1 MTSRNAA
8 HAKGAAWPILI
19 CMGSISITFCIYH
32 DIHSGHMNPFLAIL
46 AGFAPSAVAVGLSHV
61 VAAHNGGWAMKVL
74 TVLVMASA
82 MTLSAYPIAVIVG
95 PAEGPDL
102 KWIFGAVLD
111 TASMVALWV
120 IFDTRGGS
128 TERTLEGSTQGASER
143 TMTGATEG
151 SGSRSTTGSG
161 SGSTDGSIEGPR
173 QGPFGGPPD
182 GPSEGPLE
190 GPESGPAE
198 SPVPDPAAPQGPPS
212 AARERVSRYSHD
224 PDAEK
229 ARAEYRRSVRRG
241 QPLSDR
247 ALAAMFPGRSRNWA
261 KARIREAKSG
271 PQLAKAQGA

>member
-1 MTSRNAA
+1 MTSGNTA

-32 DIHSGHMNPFLAIL
+32 AIHTGHMNPFLAIL

-61 VAAHNGGWAMKVL
+61 VAAHKGGWVEK
-74 TVLVMASA
+74 TITGLVMAGA
-82 MTLSAYPIAVIVG
+82 MTLSAYAIAAVVA
-95 PAEGPDL
+95 PAEGPQL
-102 KWIFGAVLD
+102 KWIFGGVLD

-120 IFDTRGGS
+120 IFDARGG
-128 TERTLEGSTQGASER
+128 TKTGSTDVAPEGTIAGS
-143 TMTGATEG
+143 TGG
-151 SGSRSTTGSG
+151 SGSGSINGSG
-161 SGSTDGSIEGPR
+161 SGSTDGPIEGPR
-173 QGPFGGPPD
+173 QGPPD

-198 SPVPDPAAPQGPPS
+198 TPAADPVDPSGPS
-212 AARERVSRYSHD
+212 REARERISRYSHD

-261 KARIREAKSG
+261 KARIREADSG
-271 PQLAKAQGA
+271 PRLAKAQGA